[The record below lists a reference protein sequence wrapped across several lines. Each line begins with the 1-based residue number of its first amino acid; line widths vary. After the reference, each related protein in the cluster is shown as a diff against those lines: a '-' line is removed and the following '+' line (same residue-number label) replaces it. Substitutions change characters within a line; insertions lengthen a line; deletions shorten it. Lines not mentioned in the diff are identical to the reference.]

1 MKKLQLRLLS
11 VLCLAALL
19 IACLPAAYA
28 YGVCSA
34 WAKPELDQMS
44 ELSLIPQVLE
54 EKPNLWDSITRLE
67 MCAIAVQ
74 AYEVYTGEEIP
85 LPEEAPFS
93 DTQDPIAGKAYAAG
107 LTQGYEDGTFRPDRL
122 LTRQEVFAFVD
133 HFFRAFG
140 RAPAETDLS
149 DLSAFSDASAMLMNG
164 QVAMVIDGGWALAN
178 YTNEGFDVGVAPIP
192 AFKHPAD
199 ISWTAGL
206 CMSPNAADN
215 KEAFDFYQYFTN
227 FTNSIQAALDQGVSL
242 GGLPHTLEVFD
253 GGENE
258 AKWVSTYTKVDATQM
273 CEAFKNILQAD
284 TTVLGDNVRVK
295 NFPVIVDNTIV
306 PALDNVWLGE
316 VSAKEALEALD
327 LSDSIDGYWK

>member
-122 LTRQEVFAFVD
+122 FDPAGVLCVCGSLFPRLRAGPGGDRFVRSERVFRCLRRRRLGSGGHQMD
-133 HFFRAFG
+133 G
-140 RAPAETDLS
+140 APGGGSGKRRKAEPL
-149 DLSAFSDASAMLMNG
+149 G
-164 QVAMVIDGGWALAN
+164 QRHL
-178 YTNEGFDVGVAPIP
+178 
-192 AFKHPAD
+192 
-199 ISWTAGL
+199 
-206 CMSPNAADN
+206 
-215 KEAFDFYQYFTN
+215 
-227 FTNSIQAALDQGVSL
+227 
-242 GGLPHTLEVFD
+242 
-253 GGENE
+253 
-258 AKWVSTYTKVDATQM
+258 
-273 CEAFKNILQAD
+273 
-284 TTVLGDNVRVK
+284 
-295 NFPVIVDNTIV
+295 
-306 PALDNVWLGE
+306 
-316 VSAKEALEALD
+316 
-327 LSDSIDGYWK
+327 